1 MEIKIDKLNIIL
13 ENVVI
18 KSDNID
24 DLTISC
30 MSNVANDL
38 NKASIDG
45 VFIVYEFE
53 DNKYRL
59 ITVDKF
65 TQDYKAVGVAVI
77 EGNKSILVSLD
88 GFGNVQLLG
97 DDSKGLDTPLYK
109 NRKEAYK
116 DFDGEANTSRLLKKD
131 STAAQICTQYKKGNL
146 NKWWLPSFGEFD
158 LIYRNKQAVNKCLES
173 CKGDILPDEWHW
185 TSTSFS
191 SRSAW
196 IFSWN
201 NGYTYCSNKN
211 YYNRVRPVSA
221 LPDLTI

>member
-24 DLTISC
+24 DLAISC
-30 MSNVANDL
+30 MSSVANDL
-38 NKASIDG
+38 NKASIGG

-53 DNKYRL
+53 DNKYGL

-88 GFGNVQLLG
+88 GFGNMQLLD
-97 DDSKGLDTPLYK
+97 DDSKGLDAPLYK
-109 NRKEAYK
+109 NREEAYK
-116 DFDGEANTSRLLKKD
+116 DFDGEGNTSRLLKKD

-158 LIYRNKQAVNKCLES
+158 LIYRNKQAINKCLES
-173 CKGDILPDEWHW
+173 CKGNILLDEWHW
-185 TSTSFS
+185 TSTLFS

-196 IFSWN
+196 VFDWV
-201 NGYTYCSNKN
+201 NGHSDYCSK
-211 YYNRVRPVSA
+211 YSGSRVRPVSA